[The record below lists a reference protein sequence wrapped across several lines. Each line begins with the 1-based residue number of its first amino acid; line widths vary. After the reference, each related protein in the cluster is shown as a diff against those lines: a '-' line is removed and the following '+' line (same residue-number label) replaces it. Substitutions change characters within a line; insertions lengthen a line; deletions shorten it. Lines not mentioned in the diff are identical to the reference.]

1 MPFRSRSS
9 FLPASWPWS
18 RRADR
23 TLEPLT
29 PTTAPVGRGRGRD
42 SQRRFDRD
50 REFGRPR
57 GRRRQRE
64 VRDFPDGSRRR
75 SIPRVLRAACGP
87 ILQPLIKLDGASAPF
102 SNYAS
107 VAEPPLADWLGYLM
121 KFDYAKIASP
131 KQATS

>member
-1 MPFRSRSS
+1 VEGIPNDGLIKIANLDVHVAVGVSERSEISQM
-9 FLPASWPWS
+9 AVA
-18 RRADR
+18 AD
-23 TLEPLT
+23 PY
-29 PTTAPVGRGRGRD
+29 RGSCG
-42 SQRRFDRD
+42 Q
-50 REFGRPR
+50 
-57 GRRRQRE
+57 
-64 VRDFPDGSRRR
+64 
-75 SIPRVLRAACGP
+75 LAAP